1 MAQSDD
7 IVWSIINGQFCS
19 FKVKTKSQKFCR
31 NEFNVTGLCSQT
43 SCPLANSQ
51 YATIREEEGIVY
63 LYMKTIERSH
73 FPAKTWEKVKV
84 GLNAFVALFSG
95 EDWCIQYS
103 NGWLLDLICFFVKLS
118 TGRSIDWLIDLSH
131 STFMIFDC
139 LIDWFGK
146 ERGDTC
152 LNFWFFRFTRYEIS
166 GKKVFN
172 SQGYQS
178 INRSTNG
185 PIAWHQPLKYI
196 WMASVGWLLDWP
208 KAKTVITPWV
218 LTFPA
223 GNYFYCTENVERNIF
238 HTKIFKIEW
247 GGGRGEESSSR

>member
-84 GLNAFVALFSG
+84 DLNALVVLFSG
-95 EDWCIQYS
+95 KDRCMQYL
-103 NGWLLDLICFFVKLS
+103 NGWLLDLIASLLNCGLVDWLFGWLIDRSLGNLELNPLPIWKILVGKCSSRCLKHSKNSFRSEKSNSQSYDGSCFRSINQSINRRSPSLCKWTDS
-118 TGRSIDWLIDLSH
+118 TGQVNARLIDWSLTFDPYDLRLIDWLI
-131 STFMIFDC
+131 
-139 LIDWFGK
+139 W
-146 ERGDTC
+146 
-152 LNFWFFRFTRYEIS
+152 
-166 GKKVFN
+166 
-172 SQGYQS
+172 
-178 INRSTNG
+178 
-185 PIAWHQPLKYI
+185 
-196 WMASVGWLLDWP
+196 
-208 KAKTVITPWV
+208 
-218 LTFPA
+218 
-223 GNYFYCTENVERNIF
+223 
-238 HTKIFKIEW
+238 
-247 GGGRGEESSSR
+247 